1 MPFQK
6 GMQKTGGRVKNQPNK
21 TSKEIR
27 EASNLILS
35 GQIETLENLLP
46 TLKPSDYLKAIQ
58 MLYKVC
64 LPQQKQVEIETNQHP
79 TEFQIE
85 ILETLKNYSDSEVD
99 AAIDKSITNK

>member
-1 MPFQK
+1 MPFTK

-27 EASNLILS
+27 EASKLILS

-46 TLKPSDYLKAIQ
+46 KLKPGDYLKAIQ

-64 LPQQKQVEIETNQHP
+64 LPQQKQVEIENHQHP
-79 TEFQIE
+79 TNFEIQI
-85 ILETLKNYSDSEVD
+85 IDCLSQVSDNDVEE
-99 AAIDKSITNK
+99 AIQKSMKK

>member
-6 GMQKTGGRVKNQPNK
+6 GKKKTGGRVKNQPNK

-27 EASNLILS
+27 DASMLILS

-46 TLKPSDYLKAIQ
+46 TLKPNDYLKAIQ

-64 LPQQKQVEIETNQHP
+64 LPQQRQIETETINHP
-79 TEFQIE
+79 TNFEIQI
-85 ILETLKNYSDSEVD
+85 IDRLSQVSDSDVED
-99 AAIDKSITNK
+99 AIQKSISK